1 MKIGYRY
8 VLAWLPTTQ
17 FLIWLKISTFAYQY
31 LECHGDKGLPL
42 PCMWNG
48 IDLQGWIGAGMFFGM
63 ILFWFSLPVAAYISL
78 EIWLRAYKAKL
89 DAGGH

>member
-1 MKIGYRY
+1 
-8 VLAWLPTTQ
+8 
-17 FLIWLKISTFAYQY
+17 
-31 LECHGDKGLPL
+31 
-42 PCMWNG
+42 MWNG

-78 EIWLRAYKAKL
+78 EIWLQAYKAKL